1 MNSIVQYKAVAQ
13 CGQGGRWSKN
23 QIQKFCGRHIS
34 LVPQKAFKAE
44 EEKKHN
50 VSIDLA
56 LQDEMRRAPADP
68 RRRSERSSFSSGSS
82 QPSNHSKFVLAGNSN
97 LPVPAAR
104 TPYPDSSSSQQ
115 TPPPPKRF
123 LSSALQQFYR
133 LVQPDIIQEI
143 ENILHAV
150 SVRLLSKGA
159 KEICQIHAISGV

>member
-1 MNSIVQYKAVAQ
+1 M
-13 CGQGGRWSKN
+13 
-23 QIQKFCGRHIS
+23 
-34 LVPQKAFKAE
+34 VPQKTFKAE

-68 RRRSERSSFSSGSS
+68 RRRSERPSFSSGSS
-82 QPSNHSKFVLAGNSN
+82 QPSNQSKFILAGNSN
-97 LPVPAAR
+97 FPVPAAR

-159 KEICQIHAISGV
+159 KEICQIHAFSGV